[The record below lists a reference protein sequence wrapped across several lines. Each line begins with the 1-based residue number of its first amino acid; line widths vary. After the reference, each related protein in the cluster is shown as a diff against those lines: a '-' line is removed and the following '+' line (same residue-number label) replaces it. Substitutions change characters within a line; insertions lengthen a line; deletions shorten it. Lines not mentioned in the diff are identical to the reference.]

1 MALTSEETK
10 KQAIDQIFAKF
21 GEAEVGITPGTK
33 ILVTELV
40 HKIPAL
46 GKHESR
52 YDVMSE
58 QAQVTVERMLDDNPG
73 LKGVAFDI
81 CEILENLAPTPA
93 AKQVLQETFLS
104 VKADIVQEKKKLEAA
119 EALDVAQGMMDEIA
133 GHPTIRSNIG
143 DAHAD
148 KIGSMI
154 KTMNEKLDG
163 VDNLRD
169 RAEIMLKSMQE
180 VDKYLENAG
189 KQAGKS
195 ELGKVSNLVKA
206 GLKVVC
212 TLGMNKSAKL
222 EFASAKFAMDNVNA
236 SRLKGEAEITSS
248 RIKTV
253 TRQAKE
259 KSSGMER

>member
-1 MALTSEETK
+1 MMN
-10 KQAIDQIFAKF
+10 
-21 GEAEVGITPGTK
+21 GI
-33 ILVTELV
+33 
-40 HKIPAL
+40 
-46 GKHESR
+46 
-52 YDVMSE
+52 
-58 QAQVTVERMLDDNPG
+58 VEDTNIM
-73 LKGVAFDI
+73 
-81 CEILENLAPTPA
+81 E
-93 AKQVLQETFLS
+93 
-104 VKADIVQEKKKLEAA
+104 
-119 EALDVAQGMMDEIA
+119 
-133 GHPTIRSNIG
+133 NIG
-143 DAHAD
+143 IHAD

-154 KTMNEKLDG
+154 KTMNENLDG

-222 EFASAKFAMDNVNA
+222 ELASAKFAMDNVNA
-236 SRLKGEAEITSS
+236 GKLKEAAEKTSSKLKGE
-248 RIKTV
+248 IKV

-259 KSSGMER
+259 KSSGMRR